1 MIISMTAICCSFLY
15 TFLISILYFAKKK
28 INNFETKIYNLLII
42 LAMINMVIEL
52 SLCINVLVG
61 INSESFF
68 NMLLN
73 RLFLV
78 AMFSWITV
86 FSLYVFKISF
96 NPNDEISKKFSRKN
110 KGIFF
115 YLSLLFFIISIFFL
129 FTLELYQFNNG
140 VYSYSYGQAA
150 DYLIIVYAIYFSFWF
165 FSLIFKT
172 SKTGYKKYSPLFLFV
187 IFTGIALVI
196 RQINPGILLNSLPFS
211 FAVVLM
217 YFTIENPDIK
227 MISELNLAK
236 DRAEKANRAKSDFL
250 SSMSHEI
257 RTPLNAIVGLSLDIY
272 NRQNV
277 SSDIKEDLSDVVS
290 ASKTLLEIVGN
301 IMDISKIESD
311 KLEIV
316 NAKYNF
322 SEEITSLA
330 KVIGTRIGNKPIN
343 YVINISNDIP
353 KQLIGDKIHV
363 KSIINNLLTNA
374 IKYTDKGFVELD
386 IKCINKKDICTLFI
400 IVKDSGRGI
409 KTENISKLFDKFERL
424 NIERNTTVEG
434 TGLGLAIT
442 KKLVELMSGKI
453 NVESNFGKGSIF
465 MVTLPQKIDLE
476 YKEENTIY
484 KSLVED
490 FDYSEKKIL
499 IVDDNK
505 LNIKVAKKSL
515 ESIGIT
521 MLDEC
526 YNGKE
531 CLDKINNGNSYDIIL
546 MDIMMPEMNGEECL
560 KELKKNASFSIPVIA
575 LTADAISGVDQKYK
589 EEGFSD
595 YISKPFTKEQIR
607 EKLVSIFNK

>member
-409 KTENISKLFDKFERL
+409 KTEDISKLFDKFERL

-453 NVESNFGKGSIF
+453 NVESSFGKGSIF

>member
-409 KTENISKLFDKFERL
+409 KTEDISKLFDKFERL

>member
-1 MIISMTAICCSFLY
+1 MIISMTAIGCSFLY
-15 TFLISILYFAKKK
+15 TFLISVLYFFKKK
-28 INNFETKIYNLLII
+28 VNNFETKIYNLLIV
-42 LAMINMVIEL
+42 LAMINMILEL
-52 SLCINVLVG
+52 SLCTNVLLG
-61 INSESFF
+61 IDSENFY

-86 FSLYVFKISF
+86 FSLYILKISF

-129 FTLELYQFNNG
+129 FTLELHQFNNG
-140 VYSYSYGQAA
+140 TYSYSYGQAA
-150 DYLIIVYAIYFSFWF
+150 DYLIIVYALYFSFWL

-187 IFTGIALVI
+187 IFTGGALII

-211 FAVVLM
+211 FAVALM

-227 MISELNLAK
+227 MITELNLAK
-236 DRAEKANRAKSDFL
+236 ERAEKANMAKSDFL

-257 RTPLNAIVGLSLDIY
+257 RTPLNAIVGLSSDIY
-272 NRQNV
+272 NRKDV

-301 IMDISKIESD
+301 IMDINKIESD
-311 KLEIV
+311 KLEIINV
-316 NAKYNF
+316 KYNF

-330 KVIGTRIGNKPIN
+330 KVVGTRIGNKSIN
-343 YVINISNDIP
+343 YIINISSDIP
-353 KQLIGDKIHV
+353 YQLIGDKIHV

-374 IKYTDKGFVELD
+374 IKYTEQGFVELD

-400 IVKDSGRGI
+400 IVKDSGCGI
-409 KTENISKLFDKFERL
+409 KAENISKLFDKFERL
-424 NIERNTTVEG
+424 DIEKNTTAEG

-442 KKLVELMSGKI
+442 KRLVELMGGKI

-476 YKEENTIY
+476 YKEESVTY
-484 KSLVED
+484 KPLDKQV
-490 FDYSEKKIL
+490 DYSKKKIL

-505 LNIKVAKKSL
+505 LNIKVAKRSL
-515 ESIGIT
+515 EALGIAT
-521 MLDEC
+521 FDEC

-531 CLDKINNGNSYDIIL
+531 CLEKIINGNIYNIIL
-546 MDIMMPEMNGEECL
+546 MDIMMPEMGGEECL
-560 KELKKNASFSIPVIA
+560 KELRKIDNFSVPVIA
-575 LTADAISGVDQKYK
+575 LTADAISGADQKYK
-589 EEGFSD
+589 DEGFTD
-595 YISKPFTKEQIR
+595 YISKPFTKEEIK
-607 EKLVSIFNK
+607 EKLDSIFYE

>member
-1 MIISMTAICCSFLY
+1 MIISMTAIGCSFLY
-15 TFLISILYFAKKK
+15 TLLISILYFSKKK

-42 LAMINMVIEL
+42 LAMINMILEL
-52 SLCINVLVG
+52 SLCTNVLVG
-61 INSESFF
+61 INSESFY

-73 RLFLV
+73 RLFLI

-86 FSLYVFKISF
+86 FSLYIFKISF
-96 NPNDEISKKFSRKN
+96 KPNDEISKKFSRKN

-115 YLSLLFFIISIFFL
+115 YLSLLFFIISIFL
-129 FTLELYQFNNG
+129 LSTLELNQFNNG
-140 VYSYSYGQAA
+140 IYSYSYGQAT

-172 SKTGYKKYSPLFLFV
+172 NKTGYKKYSPLFLFV
-187 IFTGIALVI
+187 IFTGAALVI

-217 YFTIENPDIK
+217 YFTIENPDVK
-227 MISELNLAK
+227 MITELNLAK
-236 DRAEKANRAKSDFL
+236 ERAEKANMAKSDFL

-272 NRQNV
+272 NRKEI

-330 KVIGTRIGNKPIN
+330 KVVGTRIDNKPIN
-343 YVINISNDIP
+343 YIINISDDIP

-374 IKYTDKGFVELD
+374 IKYTEKGFVELN

-409 KTENISKLFDKFERL
+409 KAENISKLFDKFERL
-424 NIERNTTVEG
+424 NIERNATVEG

-442 KKLVELMSGKI
+442 KKLVELMGGKI
-453 NVESNFGKGSIF
+453 NVESSFGKGSIF
-465 MVTLPQKIDLE
+465 MVTLPQKIDFE
-476 YKEENTIY
+476 CKEENTIY
-484 KSLVED
+484 KSLVKD
-490 FDYSEKKIL
+490 FDYSKKKIL

-505 LNIKVAKKSL
+505 LNIKVAKRSL

-531 CLDKINNGNSYDIIL
+531 CLEKINNDNAYDIIL
-546 MDIMMPEMNGEECL
+546 MDIMMPEMGGEECL
-560 KELKKNASFSIPVIA
+560 RELKKNVSFSIPVIA

-595 YISKPFTKEQIR
+595 YISKPFTKEQIK
-607 EKLVSIFNK
+607 EKIDSIFNR